1 MVNVHAKMGSLEK
14 NAMHV
19 PRVLGVLRGIVK
31 DALKTIL
38 TSTMILN
45 VKVIE
50 FNVNRYVY

>member
-50 FNVNRYVY
+50 FYVNRYVY